1 MSQINIE
8 NNRLVLSNVVL
19 GETIGSMNHTGTIT
33 VSGAVTSSTVTADTI
48 YAKNVVAEN
57 GLTNWVTTTDEQLN
71 GLGFNWAWGE
81 HTTRLAYATGGI
93 LWTNANFNLN
103 GDNTYN
109 IQGVPV
115 ITSNSLGPQISKS
128 NLTQVG
134 NLNSLRV
141 LGDTEIG
148 EFVFFNSN
156 TAQLGIN
163 TEETQLALTIQED
176 GIILKLG
183 SQQTNFAYIGTHSHH
198 DLQIGT
204 DSTSRLVVKTTGE
217 ITVGDPVSRSA
228 QFTVYG
234 NIVAD
239 SITTDN
245 RVDRYHSLELL
256 PDTNGTV
263 YGKGIEWNGTGPTK
277 SLLLQDSPSRIVSSE
292 SFEIGADQGFY
303 INGKVVLTS
312 NSLGTTVFNSHLT
325 SVGPLNSLTVIGTTT
340 LSNDLIIKSGIL
352 QTNTVSVGNLTI
364 LDSTINN
371 TNQFTISVGQAGAF
385 YADQT
390 RISLGNKENTVRT
403 VNLYGRVGVNVTTV
417 DPTVALAVNGDVSLG
432 GKRFTSGINVPTSG
446 TFNVG
451 DICWNTAPTVG
462 SYIGWVCV
470 ASNSGGGQ
478 WAPFGLIASQ

>member
-1 MSQINIE
+1 MSQLNIE

-19 GETIGSMNHTGTIT
+19 GETVGSMNHTGTIT
-33 VSGAVTSSTVTADTI
+33 VSGAITAATVTADTV

-57 GLTNWVTTTDEQLN
+57 GLTNWVKSTDDQLN

-81 HTTRLAYATGGI
+81 NTTRLAYATGGT

-103 GDNTYN
+103 GNNTYN

-115 ITSNSLGPQISKS
+115 ISANALGPQISKS

-141 LGDTEIG
+141 LGDAEIG

-156 TAQLGIN
+156 TGQVGIN
-163 TEETQLALTIQED
+163 TEETQTALTIQDD

-217 ITVGDPVSRSA
+217 IIIGDSVARSA

-234 NIVAD
+234 TIVAD

-245 RVDRYHSLELL
+245 RVDRYHSLEFL
-256 PDTNGTV
+256 PDTGETV
-263 YGKGIEWNGTGPTK
+263 YGKGIVWNGTGPTK
-277 SLLLQDSPSRIVSSE
+277 SLLLQDNPTRIVSTE
-292 SFEIGADQGFY
+292 SIEIGADKGYY
-303 INGKVVLTS
+303 INGNIVITA
-312 NSLGTTVFNSHLT
+312 NSLGTTITSSNLN
-325 SVGPLNSLTVIGTTT
+325 SVGALQSLTVNGTTT
-340 LSNDLIIKSGIL
+340 LNNDLIIKSGVL
-352 QTNTVSVGNLTI
+352 QTNTISVGNLTVS
-364 LDSTINN
+364 DSAIN
-371 TNQFTISVGQAGAF
+371 TANQFTVSVGQASAV

-403 VNLYGRVGVNVTTV
+403 VSVYGRVGVNVTNP
-417 DPTVALAVNGDVSLG
+417 DPSLALAVNGDASFSG
-432 GKRFTSGINVPTSG
+432 RKFTSGSTAPTSG
-446 TFNVG
+446 TFSIG
-451 DICWNTAPTVG
+451 DICWNNAPTIG
-462 SYIGWVCV
+462 SYLGWVCITP
-470 ASNSGGGQ
+470 GQ
-478 WAPFGLIASQ
+478 WAPFGMIASQ

>member
-1 MSQINIE
+1 MSQLNIE

-19 GETIGSMNHTGTIT
+19 GETVGSMNHTGTIT
-33 VSGAVTSSTVTADTI
+33 VSGAITSATVTADTI

-156 TAQLGIN
+156 TTQLGIN

-204 DSTSRLVVKTTGE
+204 DSTSRLIVKTTGE

-277 SLLLQDSPSRIVSSE
+277 SLLLQDSPSRIVSTE
-292 SFEIGADQGFY
+292 SFEVAKDRGYY
-303 INGKVVLTS
+303 IDSSIVLTS
-312 NSLGTTVFNSHLT
+312 TSLGASVTSSNLT
-325 SVGPLNSLTVIGTTT
+325 SVGILQTLTVSGQTT
-340 LSNDLIIKSGIL
+340 LNNDLVIASGIL
-352 QTNTVSVGNLTI
+352 QTNT
-364 LDSTINN
+364 
-371 TNQFTISVGQAGAF
+371 ISVGDLTLINSAITTKNQFSISVSQASAV

-403 VNLYGRVGVNVTTV
+403 INLYGRVGVNVTTP
-417 DPTVALAVNGDVSLG
+417 DPSLALAVNGDVSFSG
-432 GKRFTSGINVPTSG
+432 RKFTSGVNVPTSG
-446 TFNVG
+446 TFGIG
-451 DICWNTAPTVG
+451 DICWNNAPGSG

-470 ASNSGGGQ
+470 SAGVPGQ
-478 WAPFGLIASQ
+478 WAPFGMIASQ